1 MKNKQKGSLILI
13 LCFTLFILL
22 GFVLHLTLRDR
33 EYSADEN
40 RYLAQA
46 PEFTFKR
53 LFSGEF
59 TADFEDYITDQFPM
73 RDGWLDLKSRFERFC
88 GKTENNGVFFGRKDT
103 LLTRFEEPDKNAVLA
118 AAEAVKMLA
127 DHTGIPVY
135 LALIPSS
142 TDVWSD
148 RLPKH
153 ANTADQGALIETIYD
168 ACGVNT
174 VDIRSILLSHADEDI
189 YYRTDHHWTTLGA
202 YYGYA
207 ASVSTMGVAPQRLS
221 SFHPQTVSDRFN
233 GTAYSSSGVRW
244 VEPDSI
250 QRYVDAESVTLIRYD
265 TPEGV
270 ISPVYDES
278 KLEVKDKY
286 SYFLGGNT
294 SRLIVSTGH
303 SGPKLLVIRDS
314 YMDSEL
320 PFLFAHYSEI
330 HVLDLRYFRQ
340 SVVGY
345 AEEQD
350 FDAILVSYSLSDF
363 VTDTSVPLMGY

>member
-1 MKNKQKGSLILI
+1 MKNKQKGALTLI
-13 LCFTLFILL
+13 LCFTLFIAL

-46 PEFTFKR
+46 PEFTFQR

-59 TADFEDYITDQFPM
+59 TAEFEDYITDQFPL
-73 RDGWLDLKSRFERFC
+73 RDGWLDLKSRFERLC
-88 GKTENNGVFFGRKDT
+88 GKTENNNVFFGKADT
-103 LLTRFEEPDKNAVLA
+103 LLTRFDEPDESDVLA
-118 AAEAVKMLA
+118 AAEAVRALS

-142 TDVWSD
+142 ADIWSD

-153 ANTADQGALIETIYD
+153 ANTADQPALIETIYD
-168 ACGVNT
+168 ACGVKT
-174 VDIRSILLSHADEDI
+174 VDIRSILLSHAEEDI

-207 ASVSTMGVAPQRLS
+207 ATASAMGLAPQRLS
-221 SFHPQTVSDRFN
+221 SFRPETVSDCFN
-233 GTAYSSSGVRW
+233 GTVYSSSGVRW

-250 QRYVDAESVTLIRYD
+250 QRYVDAAGVTLTRYD

-270 ISPVYDES
+270 VSPVYDDS
-278 KLEVKDKY
+278 KLKTKDKY

-294 SRLIVSTGH
+294 SRLVVNTGE
-303 SGPKLLVIRDS
+303 SGPKLLILRDS

-340 SVVGY
+340 SVADY
-345 AEEQD
+345 ALEQD

-363 VTDTSVPLMGY
+363 VTDTSVTLMGN